1 MAYEDRFLTRLAR
14 GEEISQDE
22 YDTIMPDLPPE
33 QVAEALVLRFDR
45 TGEYPT
51 LVEAAKLY
59 LHAGL
64 PFHALEICS
73 RYPNR
78 YEFHRAIE
86 QILPQARK
94 EYPRTPMVGKLL
106 DQAFLVI
113 DLVSGQITR
122 YPPLMPAT
130 LEGRVSIEEDL

>member
-1 MAYEDRFLTRLAR
+1 MTYEDRFLARLAR
-14 GEEISQDE
+14 GEDIAQDE

-33 QVAEALVLRFDR
+33 QVAEALVRRFDR

-64 PFHALEICS
+64 PFNALEICS

-78 YEFHRAIE
+78 HEFHRLIE
-86 QILPQARK
+86 QILPYARK

-113 DLVSGQITR
+113 DLISGQITR

-130 LEGRVSIEEDL
+130 LEGRVRVEEDL